1 MKGIYRARSK
11 LAARALK
18 EIALGHELTMFG
30 DPRDRVEIGG
40 MVLAI
45 VTDEESGLVTV
56 HQTHNIVTD
65 TGDEYYAEAGAQFGG
80 ESVTNEFDS
89 MSLGTAASAAPAKGN
104 DSDDLTEIASTNKV
118 VKATYPLTND
128 TGDAD
133 NTGDAVD
140 AVTWT
145 FEWAAGDFNSV
156 VITDAIILVGA
167 KGAAEPILT
176 HFEFT
181 GGVFTKTATD
191 TLKVIV
197 NHTFNGV

>member
-1 MKGIYRARSK
+1 MNK
-11 LAARALK
+11 LLDLIRP
-18 EIALGHELTMFG
+18 ERERM
-30 DPRDRVEIGG
+30 EIGG
-40 MVLAI
+40 SVIAI
-45 VTDEESGLVTV
+45 VTNQETGLITI
-56 HQTHNIVTD
+56 HETHNIVTD
-65 TGDEYYAEAGAQFGG
+65 AGDEYYAEAGAVSGG
-80 ESVTNEFDS
+80 ESLTNAFDS
-89 MSLGTAASAAPAKGN
+89 MSLGTSASAAPAKGN
-104 DSDDLTEIASTNKV
+104 DSDDLTEIASTNKL
-118 VKATYPLTND
+118 VKATYPKTND

-145 FEWAAGDFNSV
+145 FEWTAADFNST
-156 VITDAIILVGA
+156 VITDGIILVGA

-181 GGVFTKTATD
+181 GGVFTKAATD